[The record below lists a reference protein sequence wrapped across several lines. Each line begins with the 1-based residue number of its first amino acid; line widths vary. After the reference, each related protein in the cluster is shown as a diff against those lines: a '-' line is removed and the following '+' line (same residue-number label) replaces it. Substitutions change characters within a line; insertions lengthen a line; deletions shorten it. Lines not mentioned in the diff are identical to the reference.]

1 MELRALGMHMV
12 LTIPRRF
19 GILVA
24 VSIAICIAA
33 IASQLLSARSALLDE
48 RKTAIVGQVQSAV
61 SIVKALAAEVQ
72 KGTLT
77 EAEAQSRA
85 KATLRSI
92 RYGKNDYIF
101 VYKPDGENIVL
112 GPRPDWEGK
121 NLSNEKDAN
130 GLLFVREL
138 VTAGLRDGGGFSEY
152 MFARAGSTIPVAK
165 LGYTLK
171 ADPWNW
177 IVGTGVYVDDLDEMF
192 YASVKTALL
201 WAAGLIA
208 LLCMIALLIA
218 RGLVRPLQ
226 AITKVMT
233 ELATGNLAVLVPGA
247 ERRDELGE
255 MARAVEVFKVNAAA
269 RQRLEA
275 EQKEQEGRLAAQRK
289 ADTERLANEFERSV
303 GSIIETVSS
312 AATALE
318 SSAKSLTATA
328 DRSQGLATV
337 VANASGD
344 ASNNVQSVAASTEEM
359 SSSVNEISRQVQQ
372 SAAIASEAVEQA
384 RRTNQRV
391 GELSQAAARIG
402 DVVELINT
410 IAGQT
415 NLLALNATIEA
426 ARAGDAG
433 RGFAV
438 VASEVKALAEQTAR
452 ATGEIG
458 QQIAGIQSATQE
470 SVGAIKEIS
479 GTIERLSEI
488 SSTIAA
494 AVEEQGAATQEISR
508 NIQQAAQGTH
518 EVSSNITDVQRG
530 ASETGSA
537 SSQVLSAAQ
546 SLSQDSNRLKLEVGR
561 FLNTVRAA

>member
-1 MELRALGMHMV
+1 MV

-19 GILVA
+19 GVLVT

-48 RKTAIVGQVQSAV
+48 RKTAIIGQVQSAV
-61 SIVKALAAEVQ
+61 SIVKALAAEAQ

-85 KATLRSI
+85 KATLRNI

-138 VTAGLRDGGGFSEY
+138 VASGLRDGGGFTDY
-152 MFARAGSTIPVAK
+152 MFARAGSSIPVAK

-192 YASVKTALL
+192 YASVKTALV

-208 LLCMIALLIA
+208 LLCVIALTIA

-226 AITKVMT
+226 AITRVMT
-233 ELATGNLAVLVPGA
+233 ELATGNLAVQVPGA

-255 MARAVEVFKVNAAA
+255 MARAVEVFKVNAEA

-289 ADTERLANEFERSV
+289 ADTERLANEFESSV
-303 GSIIETVSS
+303 GSIIDTVSS
-312 AATALE
+312 AASALE
-318 SSAKSLTATA
+318 TSAKSLTSTA

-372 SAAIASEAVEQA
+372 SAAIANEAVAQA
-384 RRTNQRV
+384 RRTNERV

-438 VASEVKALAEQTAR
+438 VASEVKALAEQTAK
-452 ATGEIG
+452 ATDEIS
-458 QQIAGIQSATQE
+458 QQIGAIQSATQH
-470 SVGAIKEIS
+470 SVTAIRDI
-479 GTIERLSEI
+479 GDTIGRMSEI
-488 SSTIAA
+488 ASTIAA

-508 NIQQAAQGTH
+508 NIQQAAQGTRQ
-518 EVSSNITDVQRG
+518 VSANIAQVQRE

-537 SSQVLSAAQ
+537 SSQVLNSVQ
-546 SLSQDSNRLKLEVGR
+546 CLSQDSQRLKLEVSR
-561 FLNTVRAA
+561 FLASVRAA

>member
-1 MELRALGMHMV
+1 MV

-24 VSIAICIAA
+24 VSIAVCIAA

-72 KGTLT
+72 KGSLT

-85 KATLRSI
+85 KATLRGI

-130 GLLFVREL
+130 GLPFVREL
-138 VTAGLRDGGGFSEY
+138 VAAGLRDGGGFTDY

-192 YASVKTALL
+192 YASVKTALV

-208 LLCMIALLIA
+208 LLCVIALTIA

-226 AITKVMT
+226 AITRVMT
-233 ELATGNLAVLVPGA
+233 ELATGNLAVQVPGA

-255 MARAVEVFKVNAAA
+255 MARAVEVFKVNAEA

-289 ADTERLANEFERSV
+289 ADTERLANEFESSV
-303 GSIIETVSS
+303 GSIINTVSS
-312 AATALE
+312 AAAALE
-318 SSAKSLTATA
+318 TSAKSLTSTA

-372 SAAIASEAVEQA
+372 SAAIANEAVAQA
-384 RRTNQRV
+384 RRTNERV

-438 VASEVKALAEQTAR
+438 VASEVKALAEQTAK
-452 ATGEIG
+452 ATDEISQQIGSIQAATQHSVSAIREIG
-458 QQIAGIQSATQE
+458 D
-470 SVGAIKEIS
+470 
-479 GTIERLSEI
+479 TIGRMSEI
-488 SSTIAA
+488 ASTIAA

-508 NIQQAAQGTH
+508 NIQQAAQGTRQ
-518 EVSSNITDVQRG
+518 VSANIAQVQRE

-537 SSQVLSAAQ
+537 SSQVLNSVQ
-546 SLSQDSNRLKLEVGR
+546 CLSQDSQRLKLEVSR
-561 FLNTVRAA
+561 FLASVRAA

>member
-438 VASEVKALAEQTAR
+438 VASEVKALAEQTAK
-452 ATGEIG
+452 ATDEISQQIGAIQAATQHSVSAIREIG
-458 QQIAGIQSATQE
+458 D
-470 SVGAIKEIS
+470 
-479 GTIERLSEI
+479 TIGRMSEI
-488 SSTIAA
+488 ASPIAA

-508 NIQQAAQGTH
+508 NIQQAAQGTRQ
-518 EVSSNITDVQRG
+518 VSANIAQVQRE

-537 SSQVLSAAQ
+537 SSQVLNSVQ
-546 SLSQDSNRLKLEVGR
+546 CLSQDSQRLKLEVSR
-561 FLNTVRAA
+561 FLESVRAA